1 MGRVAFV
8 FSGQG
13 DQHPGMGAAL
23 CERYPVAAE
32 VFAACD
38 VLRPDTSRQ
47 CFSGT
52 AEELRETVN
61 TQPCLFA
68 MEMAAAQS
76 LKNCGLSPDAAAGF
90 SLGEMSALTFAGAM
104 SFETGFT
111 LVCRRGELMQ
121 RDAEKHDTVMAAVLK
136 LSAEQVEAI
145 AAGHEGIYP
154 VNYNCLGQISVA
166 GLESAMA
173 AFYTDV
179 KAAGG
184 RVIPLK
190 VRGAFHSPF
199 MRDAAAA
206 FADELDRCELHK
218 PAIKVY
224 SDVTAAPYPEHPA
237 DVLKKQMCAPVQ
249 WERIIRN
256 MVGEGITTFVEI
268 GPGKTLCGLI
278 ARIAPE
284 AKRFAVADYEHLEEL
299 YAEVAKC

>member
-23 CERYPVAAE
+23 CERYPSAAE

-38 VLRPDTSRQ
+38 ALRPGTSRQ

-52 AEELRETVN
+52 PEELCETVN

-68 MEMAAAQS
+68 MELAAAQA
-76 LKNCGLSPDAAAGF
+76 LKSCGMNPDAASGF
-90 SLGEMSALTFAGAM
+90 SLGELSALTFAGAM
-104 SFETGFT
+104 SLETGFS

-121 RDAEKHDTVMAAVLK
+121 RDAEKHNTVMTAVLK
-136 LSAEQVEAI
+136 LSTEQVESI
-145 AAGHEGIYP
+145 AAGHEGVYP
-154 VNYNCLGQISVA
+154 VNYNCPGQISVS

-173 AFYTDV
+173 AFCADV

-184 RVIPLK
+184 RVMPLK
-190 VRGAFHSPF
+190 VRGGFHSPF
-199 MRDAAAA
+199 MREAAGA
-206 FADELDRCELHK
+206 FAEELNRCELWA
-218 PAIKVY
+218 PEIAVY
-224 SDVTAAPYPEHPA
+224 SDVTAMPYSDHPA
-237 DVLKKQMCAPVQ
+237 DVLKEQICAPVQ

-256 MVGEGITTFVEI
+256 MVGDGVTTFVEI

-278 ARIAPE
+278 SRIAPE
-284 AKRFAVADYEHLEEL
+284 AKYFAVSNYENLEEL
-299 YAEVAKC
+299 CGEVAKC